1 MLIREESN
9 SLINNMEEY
18 SILNYHV
25 LESMADWVR
34 VVDIN
39 GTIIYANK
47 AMKKALGDDL
57 VGKKCYQSIG
67 EKEPCGFCIS
77 KKTIRTNETVQK
89 KK

>member
-47 AMKKALGDDL
+47 AMKKL
-57 VGKKCYQSIG
+57 
-67 EKEPCGFCIS
+67 
-77 KKTIRTNETVQK
+77 
-89 KK
+89 